1 MKFLFSLLGI
11 SLAFGLMPLHVAAED
26 GFRRIFNGTD
36 LTGWEGNPKVWSVR
50 NGVIRGETSLS
61 NLALSNTFL
70 IWKGGELKDFELRV
84 KFRIQNGNSGIQ
96 YRSRDLGKWVVAGYQ
111 AEVENNPGKVGF
123 LYEEKGRKF
132 LANVG
137 ERVLID
143 AKGAR
148 TIYGSFGSKDDFI
161 GWHYYES
168 RDWNEYWII
177 ARGNYITH
185 YLNGYQTIELIDE
198 DPKARGEGVLALQI
212 HAGPPMLVEFK
223 DILLKKQ

>member
-1 MKFLFSLLGI
+1 MKLLLLTLGV
-11 SLAFGLMPLHVAAED
+11 GLLSALTALPAEAQE
-26 GFRRIFNGTD
+26 GFRRIFNGRNLD
-36 LTGWEGNPKVWSVR
+36 GWEGNPKVWSVKD
-50 NGVIRGETSLS
+50 GAIRGETSLT

-70 IWKGGELKDFELRV
+70 IWKDGDLKDFELRV

-137 ERVLID
+137 ERVRID
-143 AKGAR
+143 AKGTR
-148 TIYGSFGSKDDFI
+148 TIYGSFGSKEDFI

-168 RDWNEYWII
+168 RAWNEYWII